1 MNGDA
6 LRGHLELLLLAALSR
21 GERHGYS
28 LIEWLRTQSGGALE
42 LGEGSVYPALH
53 RLEAAGFVASSW
65 QRSAGRRKRVYQ
77 LTDLGRER
85 LGDERRG
92 WNTLVETVDLVLGA
106 S

>member
-21 GERHGYS
+21 GERHGYA
-28 LIEWLRTQSGGALE
+28 LIEWLRTQSDGALE

-65 QRSAGRRKRVYQ
+65 QRAAGRRKRVYQ